1 MDRQGV
7 TMFAWIKA
15 VCVLVAV
22 ASIGWANA
30 GVVVGGTRVV
40 YDAGKKEASIS
51 VSNPDRTRPFLIQ
64 SWIDNPQEGDTTRVP
79 FIITPPLFR
88 LDAAQENVLR
98 IVRVGGNLP
107 EDRESVY
114 WLNIKSIPATDK
126 NATNQLLISVNTRI
140 KLIYR
145 PKDLV
150 ANATE
155 AYKTVNFS
163 RQGEELIAHNPSPFF
178 VSFASLHVG
187 NQEIK
192 HPGMIAPLGT
202 LRWPLPT
209 GAHGNVSWQAIND
222 FGGTSALARAP
233 L

>member
-1 MDRQGV
+1 MWLKTLCALAGLAWAGV
-7 TMFAWIKA
+7 AD
-15 VCVLVAV
+15 
-22 ASIGWANA
+22 A
-30 GVVVGGTRVV
+30 GVVVGATRVV

-51 VSNPDRTRPFLIQ
+51 VSNPDRSRPFLIQ

-88 LDAAQENVLR
+88 LDTEQENVLR
-98 IVRVGGNLP
+98 IVRAGGHLP
-107 EDRESVY
+107 EDRESVF

-140 KLIYR
+140 KLFYR
-145 PKDLV
+145 PKNL
-150 ANATE
+150 AGNATL
-155 AYKTVNFS
+155 AYQTLTFS
-163 RQGEELIAHNPSPFF
+163 RQGGELIARNPSPFYI
-178 VSFASLHVG
+178 SFASLRVG
-187 NQEIK
+187 GQEIK

-209 GAHGNVSWQAIND
+209 GARGNVSWRAIND
-222 FGGTSALARAP
+222 FGGTSAPASVP